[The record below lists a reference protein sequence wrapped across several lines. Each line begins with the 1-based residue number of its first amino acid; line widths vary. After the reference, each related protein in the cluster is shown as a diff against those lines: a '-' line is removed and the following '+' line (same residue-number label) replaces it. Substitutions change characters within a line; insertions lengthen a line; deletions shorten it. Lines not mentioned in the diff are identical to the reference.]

1 MSNAK
6 QRQHVRYKINNS
18 LLCDVFEV
26 KRKGLIS
33 RLFSE
38 GKMTAGISCRVNDI
52 SEFGLCVSMNKDIDL
67 GVNLNVEIRFD
78 GKIFRYDSFQVRNKN
93 ASMSDEKMVVMAGLG
108 TTKSLSDLISEL
120 TIDILQRPKGRGF
133 LLRLS
138 ACAVFASVGSC
149 CWRHYCTTHFT
160 G

>member
-1 MSNAK
+1 M
-6 QRQHVRYKINNS
+6 
-18 LLCDVFEV
+18 
-26 KRKGLIS
+26 
-33 RLFSE
+33 
-38 GKMTAGISCRVNDI
+38 NDI

-120 TIDILQRPKGRGF
+120 TSKGKVTP
-133 LLRLS
+133 LLE
-138 ACAVFASVGSC
+138 
-149 CWRHYCTTHFT
+149 
-160 G
+160 

>member
-1 MSNAK
+1 MNDAK

-38 GKMTAGISCRVNDI
+38 SKMSAGISCRVNDI
-52 SEFGLCVSMNKDIDL
+52 SEFGLCVSMNKDMDL
-67 GVNLNVEIRFD
+67 GVDLNVEIRFD

-120 TIDILQRPKGRGF
+120 TSKGKVTP
-133 LLRLS
+133 LLE
-138 ACAVFASVGSC
+138 
-149 CWRHYCTTHFT
+149 
-160 G
+160 

>member
-1 MSNAK
+1 MNDAK
-6 QRQHVRYKINNS
+6 QRQHVRYRINNS
-18 LLCDVFEV
+18 LLCDVFEI

-38 GKMTAGISCRVNDI
+38 SKMSAGISCRVNDI

-108 TTKSLSDLISEL
+108 
-120 TIDILQRPKGRGF
+120 R
-133 LLRLS
+133 
-138 ACAVFASVGSC
+138 V
-149 CWRHYCTTHFT
+149 
-160 G
+160 